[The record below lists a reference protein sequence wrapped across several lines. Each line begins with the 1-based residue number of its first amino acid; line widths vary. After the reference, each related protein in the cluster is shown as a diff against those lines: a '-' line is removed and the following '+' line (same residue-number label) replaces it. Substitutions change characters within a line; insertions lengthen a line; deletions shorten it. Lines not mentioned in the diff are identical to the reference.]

1 MNHTEALKAVLKRA
15 GKTEAQ
21 LAAELGFRS
30 NRTIAMRIHRE
41 SVWLKNVLE
50 ILDACGYEMV
60 AMPKSSLRLPEDTF
74 VLQKE
79 DYET

>member
-1 MNHTEALKAVLKRA
+1 MNHTEALKAVLKLT
-15 GKTEAQ
+15 GKTARQ
-21 LAAELGFRS
+21 IGVELGLSS
-30 NRTIAMRIHRE
+30 NSTISMRINRKT
-41 SVWLKNVLE
+41 VWMYNVLE

-74 VLQKE
+74 VLRKE

>member
-1 MNHTEALKAVLKRA
+1 MNHTEALKAVLKQA
-15 GKTEAQ
+15 GKTGVQ

-30 NRTIAMRIHRE
+30 NSTLSMRINRKT
-41 SVWLKNVLE
+41 VWMSNVLE
-50 ILDACGYEMV
+50 ILEACGYEMV

-74 VLQKE
+74 VLRKE